1 MRIKERMTMTR
12 QYELVYLV
20 TPDASEEQVQA
31 LHAQVEEIIGRLGGR
46 LEKTENWGR
55 RKLAYE
61 IGPHKEATYVLEVI
75 NGAGD
80 LMKEL
85 DRRFRVSDQVLRHLI
100 VRVDMENR
108 VVDRIRTRR
117 KAGSERRRVAR
128 GLPPERQPGE
138 GPRVEDADDTGFEGV
153 EV

>member
-1 MRIKERMTMTR
+1 MTR
-12 QYELVYLV
+12 QYELVYIV
-20 TPDASEEQVQA
+20 SPDATEAQIQG
-31 LHAQVEEIIGRLGGR
+31 LHAQVEETTTRMGGQLDR
-46 LEKTENWGR
+46 TENWGR

-75 NGAGD
+75 SGAGE

-85 DRRFRVSDQVLRHLI
+85 DRRLRVSDQVLRHLI
-100 VRVDMENR
+100 VRVDVENR
-108 VVDRIRTRR
+108 VVELTRSRR
-117 KAGSERRRVAR
+117 KTASERRRVAR

-138 GPRVEDADDTGFEGV
+138 GPRVEDADDTGFEGA

>member
-1 MRIKERMTMTR
+1 MTR

-20 TPDASEEQVQA
+20 SPDATDEQVQG
-31 LHAQVEEIIGRLGGR
+31 LHTQVEDIVSRMGGQ
-46 LEKTENWGR
+46 LDKTENWGR

-61 IGPHKEATYVLEVI
+61 IGPHKEATYVLAVI
-75 NGAGD
+75 SGTGE

-85 DRRFRVSDQVLRHLI
+85 DRRFRVSDRVLRHLV
-100 VRVDMENR
+100 VRVDVETR
-108 VVDRIRTRR
+108 VIDRTRTRR

-138 GPRVEDADDTGFEGV
+138 GPRIEEVEDTGFDGA

>member
-1 MRIKERMTMTR
+1 MTR
-12 QYELVYLV
+12 QYELVYIV
-20 TPDASEEQVQA
+20 SPDATEAQIQG
-31 LHAQVEEIIGRLGGR
+31 LHAQVEETTTRMGGQ
-46 LEKTENWGR
+46 LDKTENWGR

-75 NGAGD
+75 SGAGE

-85 DRRFRVSDQVLRHLI
+85 DRRLRVSDQVLRHLV
-100 VRVDMENR
+100 VRVDVENR
-108 VVDRIRTRR
+108 VVERTRSRR
-117 KAGSERRRVAR
+117 KTASERRRVAR

-138 GPRVEDADDTGFEGV
+138 GPRVEDADDTGFEGA

>member
-1 MRIKERMTMTR
+1 MTR

-20 TPDASEEQVQA
+20 SPDATDEQIQG
-31 LHAQVEEIIGRLGGR
+31 LHAQVQEIVGRMSGQLD
-46 LEKTENWGR
+46 KTEHWGR

-75 NGAGD
+75 SGTGE

-100 VRVDMENR
+100 VRVDRENR
-108 VVDRIRTRR
+108 VIDRTRGRR
-117 KAGSERRRVAR
+117 KAGSERRRIAR
-128 GLPPERQPGE
+128 GLPAERQPGE
-138 GPRVEDADDTGFEGV
+138 GPRVEDIDETGFEGA

>member
-1 MRIKERMTMTR
+1 MRR

-20 TPDASEEQVQA
+20 SPDATDDQIQG
-31 LHAQVEEIIGRLGGR
+31 LHTQVEEIVGRIGGQLD
-46 LEKTENWGR
+46 KTENWGR

-61 IGPHKEATYVLEVI
+61 IGPHKEATYVLEVLS
-75 NGAGD
+75 GTGE

-85 DRRFRVSDQVLRHLI
+85 DRRFRVSDQVLRHLV
-100 VRVDMENR
+100 VRVDKENR
-108 VVDRIRTRR
+108 VIDRARTRR
-117 KAGSERRRVAR
+117 KAGSERRRIAR

-138 GPRVEDADDTGFEGV
+138 GPRIEDVDDTGFEGA

>member
-1 MRIKERMTMTR
+1 VTR

-31 LHAQVEEIIGRLGGR
+31 LHAQVEDIIGRLEGR

-75 NGAGD
+75 HGGGD

-85 DRRFRVSDQVLRHLI
+85 DRRFRVNDQVIRHLI
-100 VRVDMENR
+100 VRVDLENR
-108 VVDRIRTRR
+108 VVERTRTRR

-138 GPRVEDADDTGFEGV
+138 GPRVEDVDDTGFEGV